1 MHEVHALV
9 CTSMYTAQHDVHTV
23 DKAQYA
29 IRAGSETG
37 IRGSYSLHYY
47 VVCMAWHAEF
57 PVLLTYLV
65 FFIFFILFILST
77 YS

>member
-1 MHEVHALV
+1 MHEVHAIV
-9 CTSMYTAQHDVHTV
+9 CMYTAQHDVHSV
-23 DKAQYA
+23 DKTQYA

-47 VVCMAWHAEF
+47 TVCMAWCVEL

-65 FFIFFILFILST
+65 FYLFFILFILST
-77 YS
+77 C